1 MIEPVLDPSRGDA
14 AHGVTMAALTNPLK
28 RK

>member
-1 MIEPVLDPSRGDA
+1 MTDPVLDPSQGDA
-14 AHGVTMAALTNPLK
+14 AHGMTMAALTNPLK